1 MPGFSQSL
9 AQAIYA
15 ATLAP
20 TRTPIAPLPA
30 AGAAGVY
37 CSLHTAAP
45 TDAAGGN
52 EATYSGYARVNIA
65 ALMTSSTSGASPET
79 SVIAA
84 NGSGPVTFPASSGST
99 QTVSHWAIWDHP
111 TATAAVNLM
120 YSGLLSSSRSV
131 QSGDVV
137 VIPTGTLTIVLS

>member
-20 TRTPIAPLPA
+20 TRTPLVAPLTATGTA
-30 AGAAGVY
+30 AVY

-52 EATYSGYARVNIA
+52 EATYSGYARVNVA
-65 ALMTSSTSGASPET
+65 ALMSSSTSGVSPET
-79 SVIAA
+79 SVVATNTGDI
-84 NGSGPVTFPASSGST
+84 NFPASAGST
-99 QTVSHWAIWDHP
+99 QTVTHWAIWDHV
-111 TATAAVNLM
+111 TGAAAANLL
-120 YSGLLSSSRSV
+120 YSGPLSASRSV
-131 QSGDVV
+131 QIGDVV
-137 VIPTGTLTIVLS
+137 VIPAGQLLITLS